1 MGRFTPGIIR
11 KGGLA
16 QALQQGVQGYQE
28 GQDRELKRDLLTAN
42 EGRTARASEI
52 NALESGWRPE
62 LGDALMQAP
71 QFQPNS
77 PLDFNRE
84 TRMFTPQPI
93 SPTEAVQMQSG
104 GVWNPSLPRQQ
115 KVQDTMAIGG
125 AKIDLEALNRDRL
138 QSEFGGA
145 VEQAGG
151 VPEAGRDLNLIRDY
165 LGTDSGNLQF
175 IPENYASGARIFD
188 RKTGTMRSVEG
199 SIPLPRSGTSG
210 ADGNGL
216 TVSERNKVT
225 QIEDLQALL
234 RRAISAQTGPDGKP
248 VKSGRVMGVVPLP
261 TWVRSQFDVGGT
273 PSMQLQLLIGDLTS
287 QVGNL
292 RSGGAIT
299 PQEFDRLEAFLPNM
313 NHRPEMIAMELKTFM
328 DTLDDM
334 MARRRARMGG
344 QAPQGNDDGMQ
355 DPDFEA
361 WRASKGIR

>member
-1 MGRFTPGIIR
+1 MGRFSPTVQR

-28 GQDRELKRDLLTAN
+28 GQDRELRRDITMAN

-52 NALESGWRPE
+52 NALERGWRPE

-93 SPTEAVQMQSG
+93 SPTEAVQMQAG
-104 GVWNPSLPRQQ
+104 GVWNPALPREQ
-115 KVQDTMAIGG
+115 KVQETMALGG
-125 AKIDLEALNRDRL
+125 AKIDLGAMERNRL

-151 VPEAGRDLNLIRDY
+151 MPEASRDLGLIRDY
-165 LGTDSGNLQF
+165 LGQDAGNLQL
-175 IPENYASGARIFD
+175 IPENTASGARIFD
-188 RKTGTMRSVEG
+188 RKTGMIRSVPG
-199 SIPLPRSGTSG
+199 STPLPRSGAAG
-210 ADGNGL
+210 ADGGL
-216 TVSERNKVT
+216 TVAERNKVT
-225 QIEDLQALL
+225 QIEDLQSLI
-234 RRAISAQTGPDGKP
+234 RRATTAQVGPDGRP
-248 VKSGRVMGVVPLP
+248 VKSGRVAGVVPLP
-261 TWVRSQFDVGGT
+261 TWVRSQFDIGGA

-299 PQEFDRLEAFLPNM
+299 PEEFDRLETFLPTM
-313 NHRPEMIAMELKTFM
+313 NERPEMIAMKLRTFAE
-328 DTLDDM
+328 TLDDM
-334 MARRRARMGG
+334 MTRRRARMNLGARRG
-344 QAPQGNDDGMQ
+344 NAPME
-355 DPDFEA
+355 DPDFDA
-361 WRASKGIR
+361 WLANRGMQP